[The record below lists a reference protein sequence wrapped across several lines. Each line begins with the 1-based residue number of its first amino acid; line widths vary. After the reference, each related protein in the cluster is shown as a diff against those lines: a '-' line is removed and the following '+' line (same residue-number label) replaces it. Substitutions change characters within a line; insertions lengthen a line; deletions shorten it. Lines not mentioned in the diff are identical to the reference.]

1 MSAGND
7 GKEAGESEKVGRPAG
22 EQIDQQADALSTQ
35 VMAWL
40 MSVDDGS
47 AGACLIHGI
56 HMMCPY
62 DAGTTPLTVYYRN
75 KAALLLS
82 LFQAMSMMCRQQC
95 SSHTEKSPLLGLQFI
110 DSSPLLP
117 RQQQQQQLLPTT
129 TRTSSSQLKTRQQ
142 EQMQNERRQL
152 LYLAFLLAAL
162 LLAAPIVC
170 IIKESADRLFGSSN
184 SSNSSSSS
192 SRDDRVDESFNEMDL
207 LLTNYENTSPFS

>member
-7 GKEAGESEKVGRPAG
+7 GKEAGESEKVGPLSPSRGTNRSASRCTFNAG
-22 EQIDQQADALSTQ
+22 DG
-35 VMAWL
+35 V
-40 MSVDDGS
+40 VNVGDDGS

-117 RQQQQQQLLPTT
+117 RQQQQQLLPTT

-184 SSNSSSSS
+184 SSSSS

-207 LLTNYENTSPFS
+207 LLTNYENTSPLS

>member
-1 MSAGND
+1 
-7 GKEAGESEKVGRPAG
+7 
-22 EQIDQQADALSTQ
+22 
-35 VMAWL
+35 
-40 MSVDDGS
+40 
-47 AGACLIHGI
+47 
-56 HMMCPY
+56 MMCPY

-117 RQQQQQQLLPTT
+117 RQQQQQQQLLPTT

-184 SSNSSSSS
+184 SSSSS

-207 LLTNYENTSPFS
+207 LLTNYENTSPLS